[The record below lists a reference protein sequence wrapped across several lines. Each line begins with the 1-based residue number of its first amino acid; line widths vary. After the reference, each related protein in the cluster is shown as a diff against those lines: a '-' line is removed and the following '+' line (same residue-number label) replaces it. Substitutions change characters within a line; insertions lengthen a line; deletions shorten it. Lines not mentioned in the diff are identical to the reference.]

1 MMEHAAMSKLRSPL
15 LGWFFAPPPR
25 RSRVYPERD
34 LAAEKRQRAEL
45 KAAIGPLL
53 ALWEPRMGV
62 KAAFWGDKR
71 MRTRWGTCNPSARR
85 IWLSLALASRPPEA
99 LEYVVVHELVH
110 LLEPSHNARFKAL
123 MSQFLPDWK
132 ARKSLLAMP

>member
-1 MMEHAAMSKLRSPL
+1 MSKLRSPL

-34 LAAEKRQRAEL
+34 LAAEKRQRAE
-45 KAAIGPLL
+45 
-53 ALWEPRMGV
+53 
-62 KAAFWGDKR
+62 
-71 MRTRWGTCNPSARR
+71 
-85 IWLSLALASRPPEA
+85 

-132 ARKSLLAMP
+132 ARKSLLAMPQIG